1 MQSQIIISPRG
12 KLMGMIPHYLLV
24 NGQLLGIIKGGEVRV
39 NLPSGIYHV
48 TIRSMYKFI
57 ESTVEV
63 YVPINEIKR
72 LAFSDRDKWW
82 NWLFNIDFVLW
93 IIKRLIH
100 VPEPWGTIYEVLSN
114 GFFAVW
120 LLRIWIIRKRYF
132 KITEEN
138 QKDETNRNNQ

>member
-12 KLMGMIPHYLLV
+12 KLMSMIPHYLLID
-24 NGQLLGIIKGGEVRV
+24 GQLLGIIKGGEVRV
-39 NLPSGIYHV
+39 NVPSGIYHI

-57 ESTVEV
+57 ESTIEV
-63 YVPINEIKR
+63 YVPTSETKR
-72 LAFSDRDKWW
+72 LTFGVRDRYW

-132 KITEEN
+132 KITEAKE
-138 QKDETNRNNQ
+138 KDETNRNNQ

>member
-1 MQSQIIISPRG
+1 MSSHIIISPRG
-12 KLMGMIPHYLLV
+12 NLMGRIPHYLFID
-24 NGQLLGIIKGGEVRV
+24 GQLIGIVKGEETRINV
-39 NLPSGIYHV
+39 PPGIYHI

-63 YVPINEIKR
+63 NVPINGTKR
-72 LAFSDRDKWW
+72 LIFGDRDKYW

-100 VPEPWGTIYEVLSN
+100 VPEPWGTIYEVVSN
-114 GFFAVW
+114 GFFVVW

-132 KITEEN
+132 KIREGN
-138 QKDETNRNNQ
+138 QIDETNRNYQ